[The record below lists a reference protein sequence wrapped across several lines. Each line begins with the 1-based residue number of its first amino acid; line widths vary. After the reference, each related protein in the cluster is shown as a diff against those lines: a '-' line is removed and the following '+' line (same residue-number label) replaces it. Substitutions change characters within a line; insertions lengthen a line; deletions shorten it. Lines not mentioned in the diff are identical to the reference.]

1 MIVLFKMIDKLFY
14 VLLSYYSRK
23 TDHKIDTP
31 MITVFFIFT
40 FLTASLLL
48 VLNMT
53 FAYMQNIERRGIV
66 ISKPIG
72 YLMLLISALITYFS
86 FVYKKRYVTIYK
98 TYRSYPFLNE
108 KGGRR
113 LYWFVTLMIILS
125 PYILALAMN
134 KIVHGYWY

>member
-1 MIVLFKMIDKLFY
+1 MIDKLFY

-23 TDHKIDTP
+23 TNHKIDTP

-48 VLNMT
+48 VLNMVI
-53 FAYMQNIERRGIV
+53 AYVQNIERRGIV
-66 ISKPIG
+66 ISKPVG
-72 YLMLLISALITYFS
+72 YLMLLISGLCTYFL

-98 TYRSYPFLNE
+98 TYRNHSFLNE
-108 KGGRR
+108 KSGRR
-113 LYWFVTLMIILS
+113 FYWFITLMIVLS